1 MNIEVAHCTDEPE
14 TRLQMLMYYFYTFPS
29 LDTALKI
36 RGKDKG
42 RLEFLVST
50 CPAICK
56 QLPIALKDQDIS
68 KLVSRSAF
76 LK

>member
-14 TRLQMLMYYFYTFPS
+14 TRLQMYYFYTFPS